1 MQLPLLF
8 SGEVICPIECVNE
21 KAGAQAWS
29 ADSTCAWLRIISSR
43 AVCER
48 YGHLG
53 SSMPDV
59 KNFPPYTSGV
69 SRLCSAPLL
78 LRGCIQPG
86 KGISSKSLAGPPRDP
101 RSLEFGASLA
111 TASQTTSRARLQHA
125 GLGSP
130 IRSSER
136 LGAARSYQEVV
147 GIHVLLTR
155 SLFGGGIPHRL
166 LQRVSLAKPT
176 SASLRC

>member
-1 MQLPLLF
+1 MEFKGSTNTASARLVQLPDRVMFHEPSEVYPLQLPLLF

-101 RSLEFGASLA
+101 RSLEFGAFY
-111 TASQTTSRARLQHA
+111 QTSNNELMGEGV
-125 GLGSP
+125 GLGLH
-130 IRSSER
+130 IGKQIVEL
-136 LGAARSYQEVV
+136 LG
-147 GIHVLLTR
+147 
-155 SLFGGGIPHRL
+155 
-166 LQRVSLAKPT
+166 
-176 SASLRC
+176 